1 MLNYN
6 KSSYDYSLFQT
17 MDWQEVL
24 TNTVFLEQSCLL
36 ILHCAQKCFSVF
48 DKYDENGEGILTS
61 CGNIAILAI
70 VLTKTSGK
78 ERTCRMTNSVE
89 FRHISKYFPGV
100 KALDDINFLATSGQV
115 YAFLGENG
123 AGKSTLLKILNGD
136 YQPDFGEYLI
146 NGRPIHFATP
156 KEAIAHGVS
165 VIYQERQVLL
175 DMTVAE
181 NVFLGDWPRKKS
193 GMVDFESMKR
203 RTAEIAARF
212 GLDISPETKV
222 GALSIAHQ
230 QMVEIMKAINRDSN
244 IIAFDEPTASLSDS
258 EIEVLFQIIR
268 QLREAGKVIF
278 YVSHRM
284 NEIAQVA
291 QKVIIF
297 KDGRLVDI
305 VDQATTSG
313 DEMIRLMVGRSLG
326 DIFNALPR
334 SKARGAPLV
343 EVKGLS
349 TPYVSD
355 VSFTAYRGEILG
367 FAGLVGAG
375 RTEVMRALFGLDPI
389 YAGSITVEGTS
400 VRPRSP
406 AQAQQ
411 LGFAMV
417 PEDRKMQGIL
427 PNISVR
433 GNITVSM
440 LKTLLSKVGFLMESR
455 EEEIAQ
461 REIRDL
467 NIKTPNSDKLIS
479 QLSGGNQQ
487 KVILAR
493 WLETHPKLLILDEPT
508 KGIDVGAKAEF
519 YRIIAECAQQGMAVI
534 VISSELPEVI
544 GLSDRILVMR
554 EGRINGEVQRG
565 DFSEETILKYAMTN
579 VSG

>member
-1 MLNYN
+1 
-6 KSSYDYSLFQT
+6 
-17 MDWQEVL
+17 
-24 TNTVFLEQSCLL
+24 
-36 ILHCAQKCFSVF
+36 
-48 DKYDENGEGILTS
+48 
-61 CGNIAILAI
+61 
-70 VLTKTSGK
+70 
-78 ERTCRMTNSVE
+78 MTNSVE

-305 VDQATTSG
+305 VDQATTSE

-440 LKTLLSKVGFLMESR
+440 LKTLLSKVGFLMENR

>member
-1 MLNYN
+1 
-6 KSSYDYSLFQT
+6 
-17 MDWQEVL
+17 
-24 TNTVFLEQSCLL
+24 
-36 ILHCAQKCFSVF
+36 
-48 DKYDENGEGILTS
+48 
-61 CGNIAILAI
+61 
-70 VLTKTSGK
+70 
-78 ERTCRMTNSVE
+78 MTNSVE

-440 LKTLLSKVGFLMESR
+440 LKTLLSKVGFLMENR

>member
-1 MLNYN
+1 M
-6 KSSYDYSLFQT
+6 
-17 MDWQEVL
+17 E
-24 TNTVFLEQSCLL
+24 
-36 ILHCAQKCFSVF
+36 
-48 DKYDENGEGILTS
+48 
-61 CGNIAILAI
+61 
-70 VLTKTSGK
+70 
-78 ERTCRMTNSVE
+78 NSVE

-100 KALDDINFLATSGQV
+100 KALDDISFQAVSGQV

-123 AGKSTLLKILNGD
+123 AGKSTLLKVLNGD
-136 YQPDFGEYLI
+136 YQPDRGEYLI
-146 NGRPIHFATP
+146 NGQPIHFSTP
-156 KEAIAHGVS
+156 KDAIAHGVS
-165 VIYQERQVLL
+165 VIYQERQILL

-181 NVFLGDWPRKKS
+181 NIFLGDWPKKKS
-193 GMVDFESMKR
+193 GMVDFDLMKR
-203 RTAEIAARF
+203 RASEIATRF
-212 GLDISPETKV
+212 GLDISPDAKV
-222 GALSIAHQ
+222 GTLSIAHQ
-230 QMVEIMKAINRDSN
+230 QMVEIMKAVNRDSN

-258 EIEVLFQIIR
+258 EIDILFQIIR
-268 QLREAGKVIF
+268 ELKAEGKVIF

-297 KDGRLVDI
+297 KDGRLVDV
-305 VDQATTSG
+305 VDQATTSE

-326 DIFNALPR
+326 DIFNELPR
-334 SKARGAPLV
+334 STSRGEPLV

-349 TPYVSD
+349 TPYVND

-389 YAGSITVEGTS
+389 CAGSIMVEG
-400 VRPRSP
+400 RAAHPRSP
-406 AQAQQ
+406 AQAQA

-433 GNITVSM
+433 GNITISM
-440 LKTLLSKVGFLMESR
+440 LKTLLNRWGFLQEDK

-461 REIRDL
+461 REIREL

-519 YRIIAECAQQGMAVI
+519 YRIIVECARQGMAVI

-554 EGRINGEVQRG
+554 EGRISGELRRAE
-565 DFSEETILKYAMTN
+565 FSEEIILKYAMADAS
-579 VSG
+579 V

>member
-1 MLNYN
+1 ML
-6 KSSYDYSLFQT
+6 
-17 MDWQEVL
+17 
-24 TNTVFLEQSCLL
+24 
-36 ILHCAQKCFSVF
+36 H
-48 DKYDENGEGILTS
+48 
-61 CGNIAILAI
+61 
-70 VLTKTSGK
+70 
-78 ERTCRMTNSVE
+78 SVE
-89 FRHISKYFPGV
+89 FRHISKFFPGV
-100 KALDDINFLATSGQV
+100 KALDDISFLAESGQV

-136 YQPDFGEYLI
+136 YQPDAGEYLI
-146 NGRPIHFATP
+146 NGQAIHFSTP

-181 NVFLGDWPRKKS
+181 NIFLGDWPKKM
-193 GMVDFESMKR
+193 GGIVDAELMR
-203 RTAEIAARF
+203 RRAAEIAARF
-212 GLDISPETKV
+212 GLDISPDTKV
-222 GALSIAHQ
+222 GTLSIAHQ
-230 QMVEIMKAINRDSN
+230 QMVEIMKAVNRNSN

-258 EIEVLFQIIR
+258 EIDILFQIIR
-268 QLREAGKVIF
+268 QLKEEGKVIF

-297 KDGRLVDI
+297 KDGRLVDV
-305 VDQATTSG
+305 VDQATTSE

-326 DIFNALPR
+326 DIFNELPR
-334 SKARGAPLV
+334 SASRGEPLV
-343 EVKGLS
+343 EVKDLT
-349 TPYVSD
+349 TPYVSGI
-355 VSFTAYRGEILG
+355 SFTAYRGEVLG

-375 RTEVMRALFGLDPI
+375 RTEVMRALFGLDPV
-389 YAGSITVEGTS
+389 YGGTITVEGKA
-400 VRPRSP
+400 VQPRSP
-406 AQAQQ
+406 AQAQA

-433 GNITVSM
+433 GNITISM
-440 LKTLLSKVGFLMESR
+440 LKSLLNKWGFLMESK

-461 REIRDL
+461 REIREL

-508 KGIDVGAKAEF
+508 KGIDVGTKQEF
-519 YRIIAECAQQGMAVI
+519 YNILDDLARQGKAIIV
-534 VISSELPEVI
+534 VSSELPEVI
-544 GLSDRILVMR
+544 GLSNRIYVMS
-554 EGRINGEVQRG
+554 EGHIVKEL
-565 DFSEETILKYAMTN
+565 DESEMDEETIASYSMKE
-579 VSG
+579 